1 MSWPLAISPASDF
14 SLQNL
19 PYGIYSTDS
28 DPSPRIGVAVGDD
41 FVLNLK
47 AISQAGILQNVGAS
61 PYLETTTLND
71 FMGQEASVWKTVRS
85 SLQALLSS
93 PTSPFPSSSTCVE
106 ASSSVTMH
114 LPCTIG
120 DYTDF
125 YSSRE
130 HATNVGTMV
139 SEYAIIISNSNSN
152 SNSNSI
158 QFNSI
163 QFNSIQFNSIQFRG
177 PDNALQPNWLH
188 LPVGYHG
195 RASSIFLSGSDAAV
209 VRPSGQLQKN
219 ATEPKEG
226 STYGPC
232 RLCDFE
238 LEMAIFVGGPTNPPG
253 TQVTMD
259 EAEDRIFGFVVM
271 NDWSARDI
279 QKWEYV
285 PLGPFGA
292 KNWATTISPWVVT
305 PMALEPFKCKTSA
318 GEQVDPT
325 PLPYLIDK
333 NYGSYDIKL
342 GVDIQGDGMAKPEV
356 IQIHVVIQHNTT
368 QNNTTQHNT
377 TQH

>member
-1 MSWPLAISPASDF
+1 
-14 SLQNL
+14 
-19 PYGIYSTDS
+19 
-28 DPSPRIGVAVGDD
+28 
-41 FVLNLK
+41 
-47 AISQAGILQNVGAS
+47 
-61 PYLETTTLND
+61 
-71 FMGQEASVWKTVRS
+71 
-85 SLQALLSS
+85 
-93 PTSPFPSSSTCVE
+93 
-106 ASSSVTMH
+106 
-114 LPCTIG
+114 
-120 DYTDF
+120 
-125 YSSRE
+125 
-130 HATNVGTMV
+130 MV

-152 SNSNSI
+152 SNS
-158 QFNSI
+158 NSI

-377 TQH
+377 TLTLASPRLAQRVVTSNFANLYWNVKQQLVHHSVTGCNMRAGDLLGSGTISGQTEDSFGSMLEQCWKGTKEVKLGESGQIRKFLKDGDVVNMTGTCEKEGFGKVGFGNCMAKVLPAGSKLKAGAGNGTWVEA

>member
-158 QFNSI
+158 QFNSVPRPR
-163 QFNSIQFNSIQFRG
+163 Q
-177 PDNALQPNWLH
+177 
-188 LPVGYHG
+188 
-195 RASSIFLSGSDAAV
+195 RASAQLAPPSCWVPRPRFFHFSVWVRRCCRSPQRAA
-209 VRPSGQLQKN
+209 
-219 ATEPKEG
+219 
-226 STYGPC
+226 
-232 RLCDFE
+232 
-238 LEMAIFVGGPTNPPG
+238 
-253 TQVTMD
+253 
-259 EAEDRIFGFVVM
+259 
-271 NDWSARDI
+271 
-279 QKWEYV
+279 
-285 PLGPFGA
+285 
-292 KNWATTISPWVVT
+292 
-305 PMALEPFKCKTSA
+305 
-318 GEQVDPT
+318 
-325 PLPYLIDK
+325 
-333 NYGSYDIKL
+333 
-342 GVDIQGDGMAKPEV
+342 PEER
-356 IQIHVVIQHNTT
+356 H
-368 QNNTTQHNT
+368 
-377 TQH
+377 

>member
-163 QFNSIQFNSIQFRG
+163 QFNSIQFSSAAPTTRFSPTGSTFLLGTTAALLPFFCLGPTLLSFAPAGSSRRTPLSPRRDRPTVPAAFATSSWRWQFSWAG
-177 PDNALQPNWLH
+177 QPT
-188 LPVGYHG
+188 LPAP
-195 RASSIFLSGSDAAV
+195 RSPWTRPRIASSALLS
-209 VRPSGQLQKN
+209 
-219 ATEPKEG
+219 
-226 STYGPC
+226 
-232 RLCDFE
+232 
-238 LEMAIFVGGPTNPPG
+238 
-253 TQVTMD
+253 
-259 EAEDRIFGFVVM
+259 
-271 NDWSARDI
+271 
-279 QKWEYV
+279 
-285 PLGPFGA
+285 
-292 KNWATTISPWVVT
+292 
-305 PMALEPFKCKTSA
+305 
-318 GEQVDPT
+318 
-325 PLPYLIDK
+325 
-333 NYGSYDIKL
+333 
-342 GVDIQGDGMAKPEV
+342 
-356 IQIHVVIQHNTT
+356 
-368 QNNTTQHNT
+368 
-377 TQH
+377 